1 MWQHVTTINGV
12 EYIQVHPTFLYESI
26 WNLVA
31 LGILLYLTF
40 RAVKA
45 YEGLVF
51 LSYLFL
57 YGVGRFWIEGMRT
70 DQLLLWNTDI
80 AVSQVLALVLVAVS
94 VLALVFLYRRKENSK

>member
-40 RAVKA
+40 RAAKA
-45 YEGLVF
+45 YEGRVF

-57 YGVGRFWIEGMRT
+57 YGVGRFWIEGLRT
-70 DQLLLWNTDI
+70 DQLLLPGTVI
-80 AVSQVLALVLVAVS
+80 PVSQLLSGILVIAAGACLLWHRAK
-94 VLALVFLYRRKENSK
+94 RN